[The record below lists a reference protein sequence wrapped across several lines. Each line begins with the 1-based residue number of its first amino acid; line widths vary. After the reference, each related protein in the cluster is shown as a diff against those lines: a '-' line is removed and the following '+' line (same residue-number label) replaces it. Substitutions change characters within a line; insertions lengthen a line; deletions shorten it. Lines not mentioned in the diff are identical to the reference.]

1 MAVLNGG
8 YLVQLLFIS
17 LLDLFKKATKKM
29 SQTRLGSFIEAWVN
43 VLIGFT
49 INYIANLLIFPL
61 FGFHISLL
69 ANFYMGLLYTVISVI
84 RSYCIRRWFNA
95 RIHKLLANI

>member
-1 MAVLNGG
+1 MN
-8 YLVQLLFIS
+8 Q
-17 LLDLFKKATKKM
+17 TK
-29 SQTRLGSFIEAWVN
+29 LGSFIEAWVN

-61 FGFHISLL
+61 FNFHITLL
-69 ANFYMGLLYTVISVI
+69 ENFYMGLIYTLISVV

-95 RIHKLLANI
+95 RIHKLLANVWAVG

>member
-1 MAVLNGG
+1 
-8 YLVQLLFIS
+8 
-17 LLDLFKKATKKM
+17 M
-29 SQTRLGSFIEAWVN
+29 SQTKLGSFIEAWVN

-69 ANFYMGLLYTVISVI
+69 DNLYMGLLYTLISVV